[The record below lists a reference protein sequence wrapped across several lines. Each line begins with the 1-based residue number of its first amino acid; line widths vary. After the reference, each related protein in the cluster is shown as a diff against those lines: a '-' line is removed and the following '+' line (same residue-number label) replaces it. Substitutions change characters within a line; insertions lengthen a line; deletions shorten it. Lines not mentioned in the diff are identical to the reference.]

1 MVVFY
6 SNYEFRDTLA
16 KNFKNQLIFKFK
28 MAALRLLYLI
38 HYTAKDKEEFGSRI
52 VRGHQTK

>member
-1 MVVFY
+1 MVNFY

-16 KNFKNQLIFKFK
+16 KNFNNQLIFKFK

-38 HYTAKDKEEFGSRI
+38 HYTETTLITLSEVFGFL
-52 VRGHQTK
+52 T

>member
-1 MVVFY
+1 MVDFY

-38 HYTAKDKEEFGSRI
+38 HYTAHYIIWNKN
-52 VRGHQTK
+52 